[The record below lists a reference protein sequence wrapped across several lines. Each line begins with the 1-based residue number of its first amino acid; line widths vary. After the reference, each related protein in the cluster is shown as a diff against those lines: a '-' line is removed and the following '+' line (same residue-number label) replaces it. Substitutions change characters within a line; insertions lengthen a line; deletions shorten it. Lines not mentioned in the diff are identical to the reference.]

1 LSLSNQFQTLKPAGK
16 VKIMNEQGYHLIN
29 GLLEGLEASV
39 DSVPDE
45 GEDLRYVNISAGSV
59 ETIDESVRRL
69 KGAGLIIDELSQ
81 NSIDEPGE
89 GPRLYLRGF
98 MTNRNVDHPVIKR
111 EHLRYEDV
119 RSTTGADSGSILG
132 PG

>member
-45 GEDLRYVNISAGSV
+45 GEDLPIL
-59 ETIDESVRRL
+59 RRL

>member
-1 LSLSNQFQTLKPAGK
+1 VGRRRPPASRPIQLKEYLLVSFQSVSNFETGWKGK
-16 VKIMNEQGYHLIN
+16 DY
-29 GLLEGLEASV
+29 
-39 DSVPDE
+39 
-45 GEDLRYVNISAGSV
+45 
-59 ETIDESVRRL
+59 DESVRRL